1 MGLSIDCEIANK
13 KGDDMNML
21 RKTMCAVAL
30 GAVTLAPMISTTVFA
45 APVAA
50 SEQQATANL
59 VKQLSGIQSLSAN
72 FEQTTKASSGANKA
86 QKKGLAA
93 QHMNQTFKGTMKV
106 ARPGKFYWE
115 TTTPAK
121 QTIVT
126 SGKTVW
132 IYDPDLQQAVRQSLD
147 EQVANTPALLL
158 SGNTNQIMK
167 SYRVTQPNKG
177 KTYYTLYPKSDD
189 GAFQSLT
196 ISFGGNKAPNLMILQ
211 DSLGQTTYV
220 KFNNVKVNAAIPAST
235 FNFTPPK
242 GTDIIDQ

>member
-1 MGLSIDCEIANK
+1 MK
-13 KGDDMNML
+13 ML
-21 RKTMCAVAL
+21 RKTLCAMTL
-30 GAVTLAPMISTTVFA
+30 GAATLAPVMSTTVFA

-50 SEQQATANL
+50 SEQQATNNL
-59 VKQLSGIQSLSAN
+59 VKQLSNIRTLSAN
-72 FEQTTKASSGANKA
+72 FEQTTKATSAGKA
-86 QKKGLAA
+86 PQKKGLTG
-93 QHMNQTFKGTMKV
+93 QHMNQTFKGVMKV
-106 ARPGKFYWE
+106 ARPGKFFWE
-115 TTTPAK
+115 TTSPAK

-158 SGNTNQIMK
+158 SGNTSQIMK
-167 SYRVTQPNKG
+167 SYRVTQPDKG
-177 KTYYTLYPKSDD
+177 KTYYTLYPKVKDS
-189 GAFQSLT
+189 AFQSLT
-196 ISFGGNKAPNLMILQ
+196 ISFGANKAPSLMILQ

-220 KFNNVKVNAAIPAST
+220 RFNNVKLNPSIASST

>member
-1 MGLSIDCEIANK
+1 
-13 KGDDMNML
+13 MNML
-21 RKTMCAVAL
+21 RKTISAVAIS
-30 GAVTLAPMISTTVFA
+30 AAMLAPVVSTNVFA
-45 APVAA
+45 ATAA

-59 VKQLSGIQSLSAN
+59 VQQLNGITSLTAN
-72 FEQTTKASSGANKA
+72 FEQTTKVTAGSKA
-86 QKKGLAA
+86 PQKKGLSA
-93 QHMNQTFKGTMKV
+93 QHMNQTFKGVMNV

-126 SGKTVW
+126 TGKMVW
-132 IYDPDLQQAVRQSLD
+132 IYDPDLQQAIRQNLD

-167 SYRVTQPNKG
+167 AYRITQPNKN
-177 KTYYTLYPKSDD
+177 KTYYTLYPKQND

-196 ISFGGNKAPNLMILQ
+196 ISFGTNKAPSLMILE

-220 KFNNVKVNAAIPAST
+220 RFNNVKVNPTLPASI